1 LVQALTEE
9 LAGVTFFTG
18 VEVVGYEESG
28 PEVRVLTTEFSLRCK
43 QLLICTNGFARQLLG
58 DAADV
63 VPARGQVLLTAP
75 IPDLSLKG
83 TFHYDQGYYYFR
95 NLGNR
100 VLLGGARNQAI
111 EEETTTERVPTPL
124 IQSALEHF
132 LATHIPQASGVPIT
146 HRWAGIMGM
155 GGEKRPLIQR
165 LGEHIT
171 CAVRLSGVG
180 VAISPLVGRQAAALV
195 LG

>member
-1 LVQALTEE
+1 LV
-9 LAGVTFFTG
+9 
-18 VEVVGYEESG
+18 
-28 PEVRVLTTEFSLRCK
+28 
-43 QLLICTNGFARQLLG
+43 
-58 DAADV
+58 
-63 VPARGQVLLTAP
+63 TAP

-83 TFHYDQGYYYFR
+83 TFHYEQGFYYFR

-100 VLLGGARNQAI
+100 LLLGGARNQAM

-124 IQSALEHF
+124 IQSALEEF
-132 LATHIPQASGVPIT
+132 LERHIPQASGVPIT

-155 GGEKRPLIQR
+155 GREKRPLIAR
-165 LGEHIT
+165 LAERIS

-180 VAISPLVGRQAAALV
+180 VAISPLVGRQAASLV